1 MTTAL
6 TAHPF
11 SVSSARPPPGFLQL
25 PWAPAP
31 DAAWTFDGVHDWNEA
46 EGSGPMA
53 SIDFFRLKHGAGGGC
68 GSNLLEWGEPEP
80 APTREPLT
88 SQ

>member
-53 SIDFFRLKHGAGGGC
+53 SIDFFRLNTARAAAAARTCWSGASRSRRG
-68 GSNLLEWGEPEP
+68 
-80 APTREPLT
+80 
-88 SQ
+88 